1 MGEDQQQFRGSP
13 ARRLSQL
20 FDPLSRMSEFT
31 CSTPPPSSAP
41 ASPRLLPRRSRLHL
55 HAGTASPPPPP
66 PPRPHAAS
74 TSAGASFCSS
84 ASSSYLIDMMDV
96 EPSPVLPPQYH
107 HWGEDLATAAGGI
120 NWQERCLELQ
130 LELHRSRH
138 QAGRVRDM
146 LREKV
151 GPCTHFIHSTGI
163 IVSGDT
169 LFEWMYFVYI

>member
-1 MGEDQQQFRGSP
+1 MGEDQQQYRGSP

-55 HAGTASPPPPP
+55 HACSASPPPPP
-66 PPRPHAAS
+66 PPRPHAS
-74 TSAGASFCSS
+74 SSS
-84 ASSSYLIDMMDV
+84 AAATVTPSASYLFDLMDV
-96 EPSPVLPPQYH
+96 EPSLSFPPQYH
-107 HWGEDLATAAGGI
+107 HWGEDVSATAGGI

-130 LELHRSRH
+130 LELHRFRH

-151 GPCTHFIHSTGI
+151 GWLTRTSYNASR
-163 IVSGDT
+163 V
-169 LFEWMYFVYI
+169 